1 MPYSPLSYIEF
12 LGNGVKEKN
21 IVFLTH
27 GLFGS
32 KRNWVNTAKVLSERL
47 NRHVVAV
54 DLRNHGSSFWSKT
67 HDYLS
72 LGQDLITLADYFGR
86 KVDLVGHSMGGK
98 AVMSASLINPHN
110 FGKLAVVDIGPV
122 AYFHSEFTGFIWGMK
137 QLDLSKINSRSQ
149 ADQILSDHVPD
160 KKIRSFLLQN
170 MIRKESGNYDWQMN
184 LQSIEKNIRLIM
196 SFPQYQ
202 NQFLGQTLFLKGQES
217 SYISENSISEIKKYF
232 PQNTIEEI
240 NQAGHWPHVEQP
252 KSFQDKL
259 VNFIGEV

>member
-1 MPYSPLSYIEF
+1 MSDPPLSYIEF
-12 LGNGVKEKN
+12 LGNDVGKEN
-21 IVFLTH
+21 IIFLTH

-32 KRNWVNTAKVLSERL
+32 KRNWVNTAKSLSERL
-47 NRHVVAV
+47 NRHVVAI

-72 LGQDLITLADYFGR
+72 LGRDLIKLADYFGQ

-110 FGKLAVVDIGPV
+110 FGKLVVVDISPV
-122 AYFHSEFTGFIWGMK
+122 TYFHSEFMDFIWGMK
-137 QLDLSKINSRSQ
+137 QLDLAQINSRSQ

-160 KKIRSFLLQN
+160 QKIRSFLLQN
-170 MIRKESGNYDWQMN
+170 MIRKETGNYDWEIN
-184 LQSIEKNIRLIM
+184 LHSIEENIRFIL

-202 NQFLGQTLFLKGQES
+202 SQFLGQTLFLKGQES
-217 SYISENSISEIKKYF
+217 SYISESSITEIKKYF

-259 VNFIGEV
+259 VRFIREF